1 MERHSHDLSFSGQ
14 IRKFTGPTMPSVP
27 DPQTTTTTTTT
38 TPSPAMIAAKA
49 TMGTVTISVIAAMG
63 SFILLGALA
72 VFIHKKRKSKA
83 AIEMQ
88 TPQPYGGYRGT
99 SFKLKP
105 SILRMNSFIP

>member
-1 MERHSHDLSFSGQ
+1 MERHSHELSFSGQ
-14 IRKFTGPTMPSVP
+14 IRKFAGPTTPSVP

-72 VFIHKKRKSKA
+72 VFIHKKRKSMADK
-83 AIEMQ
+83 EKQ
-88 TPQPYGGYRGT
+88 TPQPYRGYRGT
-99 SFKLKP
+99 SFKLKIKIERMS
-105 SILRMNSFIP
+105 SIF